1 MNAKR
6 LALIGWML
14 ATAAAAATAEPP
26 PVALKHKAVQILIDA
41 SVGEAAILR
50 ANAIEAMQVDPD
62 RALPVTQRGL
72 SDENPGVRF
81 AAVVTAGQLK
91 FRSLAGAI
99 RPLVRDPNPSVRAAA
114 IFALHT
120 FGEDINITPLGDMLA
135 SQDPGLRA
143 NVAMLLGL
151 MGDPSAIPMLQ
162 QAGDKP
168 MPRVGEERVAL
179 VRIQIAEAMAKLG
192 DDEALNAV
200 RAGMHSSVGEVQI
213 VAINAVGALGDEKGA
228 AVLQTMLTNQPIEVQ
243 LAAAGALARVARKR
257 NFSETGM
264 GGWLRRVEDR
274 ARPIVLQHVA
284 NPDEPIRAQA
294 AWTLGWFND
303 DQTLEALKTLLADPN
318 PQVRVT
324 AAASIFRRSERR

>member
-1 MNAKR
+1 MNARR
-6 LALIGWML
+6 LALIGLML
-14 ATAAAAATAEPP
+14 AVGAAGATAERPAN
-26 PVALKHKAVQILIDA
+26 ALRHKAAQLLIDA
-41 SVGEAAILR
+41 SVGDAAILR

-62 RALPVTQRGL
+62 RALPLAQRGL
-72 SDENPGVRF
+72 GDENPGVRF
-81 AAVVTAGQLK
+81 AAIVTAGQLE
-91 FRSLAGAI
+91 FRSLAPAI
-99 RPLVRDPNPSVRAAA
+99 QPLVRDPNPSVRAAA

-120 FGEDINITPLGDMLA
+120 FGRDIDITPLGDMLA

-179 VRIQIAEAMAKLG
+179 VRIQVAEAMAKLG
-192 DDEALNAV
+192 DDQALDAI

-243 LAAAGALARVARKR
+243 LAAAASLARVARKR
-257 NFSETGM
+257 NFSATGM
-264 GGWLRRVEDR
+264 GEWLRRVEDR
-274 ARPIVLQHVA
+274 ARPVA
-284 NPDEPIRAQA
+284 LAQLDHPTDPIRAQV

-303 DQTLEALKTLLADPN
+303 ARTLAALETLLDDPN
-318 PQVRVT
+318 PQVRVA
-324 AAASIFRRSERR
+324 AAASVVRRAERR